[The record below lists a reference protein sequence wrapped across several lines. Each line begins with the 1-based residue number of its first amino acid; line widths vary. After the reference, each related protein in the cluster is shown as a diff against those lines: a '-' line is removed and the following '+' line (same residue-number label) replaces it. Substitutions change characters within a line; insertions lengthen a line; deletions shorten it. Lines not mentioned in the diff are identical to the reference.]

1 MPDQEVLINDSNL
14 NAIAN
19 AIRRKNGL
27 VRTYKPREMAPAIRA
42 INSDAPDSREYT
54 VTVIQT
60 PHQTIKVRQVL
71 GGEKQYDQSFTVSE
85 PYWKIQATI
94 EPEAGYTAGALN
106 YPNEVTV
113 DRDITIKATPATI
126 ETFDDPI
133 DINIYVKGMQSV
145 GSYDFYGIPDIRG
158 YGVPKCWANEDCTSK
173 YLVNYPEQ
181 RPFMRL
187 HYIDKND
194 IEQLYMDWLFGS
206 AKEDYKQSINRN
218 TVVTEITQNINFSG
232 VKYAR
237 YVIGR
242 AEYLEYID
250 LSNWD
255 VSSCEN
261 MDNFINNCPRLKS
274 IGDISYWNTQ
284 NLRTCNN
291 FLGNLGLSS
300 NYDTLESLDVSHWN
314 TPELRTASNFVSGKI
329 RTLDISNWDT
339 SKITSFSVGNT
350 MKYII
355 MDKDEI
361 KFNGSYIMPNP
372 NVNCKYLVPEDW
384 VDDYKQHPNWVSRAS
399 QIDSVTNYTINRGD
413 GQIEVVPNW

>member
-1 MPDQEVLINDSNL
+1 
-14 NAIAN
+14 
-19 AIRRKNGL
+19 
-27 VRTYKPREMAPAIRA
+27 
-42 INSDAPDSREYT
+42 
-54 VTVIQT
+54 
-60 PHQTIKVRQVL
+60 
-71 GGEKQYDQSFTVSE
+71 
-85 PYWKIQATI
+85 
-94 EPEAGYTAGALN
+94 
-106 YPNEVTV
+106 
-113 DRDITIKATPATI
+113 
-126 ETFDDPI
+126 
-133 DINIYVKGMQSV
+133 
-145 GSYDFYGIPDIRG
+145 
-158 YGVPKCWANEDCTSK
+158 
-173 YLVNYPEQ
+173 
-181 RPFMRL
+181 
-187 HYIDKND
+187 
-194 IEQLYMDWLFGS
+194 
-206 AKEDYKQSINRN
+206 
-218 TVVTEITQNINFSG
+218 
-232 VKYAR
+232 
-237 YVIGR
+237 
-242 AEYLEYID
+242 
-250 LSNWD
+250 
-255 VSSCEN
+255 